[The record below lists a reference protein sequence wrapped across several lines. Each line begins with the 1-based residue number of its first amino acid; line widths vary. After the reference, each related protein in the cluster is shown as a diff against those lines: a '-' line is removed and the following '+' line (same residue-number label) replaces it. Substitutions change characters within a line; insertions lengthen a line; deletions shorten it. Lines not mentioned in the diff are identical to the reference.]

1 MKVMEIFYCINNLF
15 IKFIII
21 VIDVV
26 YLYWFLFLKFVDV
39 KMYSLCYRLVIIK
52 LEVKNNKYCLCILLN
67 V

>member
-39 KMYSLCYRLVIIK
+39 KMYSLCYRLVI
-52 LEVKNNKYCLCILLN
+52 N
-67 V
+67 